1 MHEIEQEAAF
11 EQGVIHPVHVLSHE
25 RATRRLVEQAGP
37 LAHHH
42 AQIRDRALIDEVGIV
57 PGHPIEVSP
66 GRLQPAAVLAH
77 PVLAADNVAIRRHS
91 RGERLVKPHLFLFP
105 GLVDVTP
112 AGRAGGPRPR
122 YVGGHLALLDGVAHA
137 ALQGASPD
145 RRIVSAAS
153 LVVALEPLAE
163 LAELHQ
169 AGRAAY
175 AAAKIAEIEIRRLL
189 LLAMESYSFH
199 R

>member
-77 PVLAADNVAIRRHS
+77 PVLAADNVVIRRHS
-91 RGERLVKPHLFLFP
+91 RGERLVKPHLFLLP

-122 YVGGHLALLDGVAHA
+122 HVGGHLALLDGVAHA
-137 ALQGASPD
+137 VTLVAILPFWTAWHTRPCRAHPQIGVSSPP
-145 RRIVSAAS
+145 RPWLSHWNHSQTSPSFTR
-153 LVVALEPLAE
+153 LAV
-163 LAELHQ
+163 L
-169 AGRAAY
+169 RMPPP
-175 AAAKIAEIEIRRLL
+175 RLPK
-189 LLAMESYSFH
+189 
-199 R
+199 